1 MAKSQPSSQVQNI
14 ITDYSKYHQNPV
26 TKVLQWFCIPLIS
39 FGILGVIW
47 SIPFPHLDFLGK
59 FNGFVNWAS
68 FVIAFYVFYYYRL
81 SPLASYIMLLVV
93 FAFSAGIV
101 SLEKLH
107 TNQGWPLMGECCLI
121 LLLLGLFIQFI
132 GYKKEGVFPPGRLMF
147 NSVLFGPIWLM
158 RSLFK
163 NK

>member
-1 MAKSQPSSQVQNI
+1 MAKSQPLSKVQNI
-14 ITDYSKYHQNPV
+14 IIEYSKYHQSSVN
-26 TKVLQWFCIPLIS
+26 KYLQWFCIPLIS

-47 SIPFPHLDFLGK
+47 SIPFPQLDFLGK
-59 FNGFVNWAS
+59 YNGFVNWAS

-107 TNQGWPLMGECCLI
+107 NNQGWPLMGEVCFF

-132 GYKKEGVFPPGRLMF
+132 GYKKEGIFPPSSIMF
-147 NSVLFGPIWLM
+147 KSILFGPIWLM
-158 RSLFK
+158 RRLFK